1 MNMEVPLS
9 RRRWRA
15 LSQLCL
21 LLAVIALGVGLLSQ
35 SPAEAFV
42 QEADAS
48 AQVEPLAGEERR
60 PVDVKVAPVPKCA
73 VAAVA
78 GCQPRAYFIK
88 KLINRDLSG
97 CVPPCGVW
105 IPPGI
110 GFRMLKC

>member
-60 PVDVKVAPVPKCA
+60 PVDVKVASVPKGA
-73 VAAVA
+73 VAALA
-78 GCQPRAYFIK
+78 ASQPRAYLFCKIK
-88 KLINRDLSG
+88 NCNPAG
-97 CVPPCGVW
+97 CIPPCGVW

-110 GFRMLKC
+110 SFRMLKC